1 MPGHTKP
8 PNQGRTTLKELAKHL
23 GLTKGTVS
31 AVLNDSPYAKA
42 IPQHTKDR
50 IIAAAQ
56 ELNYH
61 PNFFAR
67 SLRKKRTF
75 TVGVIAAEIGDAY
88 GSVVIGGIE
97 SALSER
103 KYFFVTVVHHHDP
116 QLLRQYSD
124 ILLSRGVEGFITID
138 TTVNQP
144 PRVPA
149 VVISGHRQIE
159 GVTNITL
166 DHFKA
171 AHLVL
176 EHLSELGHRNIAVI
190 KGQPL
195 SVDSGARWH
204 GITEAARGLGIRLR
218 TELITQLA
226 VDDPSPQ
233 EGYKTTKELLS
244 RKVPFTA
251 LFAYNDI
258 SAVGAIR
265 AIKETGLRVPED
277 ISVVGFDDIRE
288 AAYHLPS
295 LTTVRQPLRKLGE
308 MAAKILMERIE
319 GLGTNPAQVSVD
331 PELVIRES
339 SGAAPESELGES
351 IMADSKP
358 LV

>member
-1 MPGHTKP
+1 MTDRSKSPRSE
-8 PNQGRTTLKELAKHL
+8 NTTLKDLAKHL

-50 IIAAAQ
+50 IIAAAL

-67 SLRKKRTF
+67 TLRKKRTY
-75 TVGVIAAEIGDAY
+75 TVGVICAEIGDAY
-88 GSVVIGGIE
+88 GSVVISGIE
-97 SALSER
+97 QVLTER

-116 QLLRQYSD
+116 QRLSQYSD
-124 ILLSRGVEGFITID
+124 ILKSRGSEGFITID
-138 TTVNQP
+138 TTVTTAP
-144 PRVPA
+144 PVPTVA
-149 VVISGHRQIE
+149 VSGHREIA

-166 DHFKA
+166 DHTKA
-171 AHLVL
+171 AKIVL
-176 EHLSELGHRNIAVI
+176 EHLHELGHSDIAVI

-195 SVDSGARWH
+195 SIDSNARW
-204 GITEAARGLGIRLR
+204 EALADVARAMGFELR
-218 TELITQLA
+218 EALITQLPG
-226 VDDPSPQ
+226 DDPSPQ
-233 EGYKTTKELLS
+233 MGYKVSKELLA

-251 LFAYNDI
+251 LVAYNDI

-295 LTTVRQPLRKLGE
+295 LTTVRQPMRKIGA
-308 MAAKILMERIE
+308 MAAEALIDRIE
-319 GLGTNPAQVSVD
+319 GRNGHEAGILVE
-331 PELVIRES
+331 PELVVRES
-339 SGAAPESELGES
+339 TGPAPKLS
-351 IMADSKP
+351 
-358 LV
+358 VR

>member
-8 PNQGRTTLKELAKHL
+8 PNPARTTLKDLAKHL

-50 IIAAAQ
+50 IAAAAL

-116 QLLRQYSD
+116 QTLQRYSD
-124 ILLSRGVEGFITID
+124 ILLTRGVEGFITID
-138 TTVNQP
+138 TTVNES
-144 PRVPA
+144 PRVPTI
-149 VVISGHRQIE
+149 VISGHRQIE

-176 EHLSELGHRNIAVI
+176 EHLSELGHREIAVI

-204 GITEAARGLGIRLR
+204 GITEAARGLGVQLR
-218 TELITQLA
+218 T
-226 VDDPSPQ
+226 
-233 EGYKTTKELLS
+233 
-244 RKVPFTA
+244 
-251 LFAYNDI
+251 
-258 SAVGAIR
+258 
-265 AIKETGLRVPED
+265 
-277 ISVVGFDDIRE
+277 
-288 AAYHLPS
+288 
-295 LTTVRQPLRKLGE
+295 
-308 MAAKILMERIE
+308 
-319 GLGTNPAQVSVD
+319 
-331 PELVIRES
+331 
-339 SGAAPESELGES
+339 
-351 IMADSKP
+351 
-358 LV
+358 

>member
-1 MPGHTKP
+1 MPGLTKL
-8 PNQGRTTLKELAKHL
+8 PNLGRTTLKELAKHL

-50 IIAAAQ
+50 IIAAAA

-88 GSVVIGGIE
+88 GSVVISGIE
-97 SALSER
+97 ALLSER

-116 QLLRQYSD
+116 QLLRLYSD
-124 ILLSRGVEGFITID
+124 ILQTRGSEGFITID
-138 TTVNQP
+138 TTVDQI
-144 PRVPA
+144 PRLPT
-149 VVISGHRQIE
+149 VVISGHRKME

-166 DHFKA
+166 DHIKA
-171 AHLVL
+171 AQLVL
-176 EHLSELGHRNIAVI
+176 GLLLELGHREIAVI

-195 SVDSGARWH
+195 SADSTARYQ
-204 GITEAARGLGIRLR
+204 GIVAAAQELGIELR
-218 TELITQLA
+218 PELTTQLDG
-226 VDDPSPQ
+226 DDPSPQ
-233 EGYKTTKELLS
+233 KGYETTKELLS

-295 LTTVRQPLRKLGE
+295 LTTVRQPLRKIGAL
-308 MAAKILMERIE
+308 AAETLIERIE
-319 GLGTNPAQVSVD
+319 GRDGHEAGILVE

-339 SGAAPESELGES
+339 TAPAPKS
-351 IMADSKP
+351 SKR
-358 LV
+358 

>member
-8 PNQGRTTLKELAKHL
+8 PNNAGATLKELAKHL

-56 ELNYH
+56 DLNYH

-88 GSVVIGGIE
+88 GSVVISGIE
-97 SALSER
+97 SVLSER

-124 ILLSRGVEGFITID
+124 LLQTRGSEGSITID
-138 TTVNQP
+138 TTVSQV
-144 PRVPA
+144 PRLPT

-176 EHLSELGHRNIAVI
+176 EHLSELGHREIAVI

-195 SVDSGARWH
+195 SVDSGARWQ
-204 GITEAARGLGIRLR
+204 GITEAASELGIELR
-218 TELITQLA
+218 TELVTQLT

-233 EGYKTTKELLS
+233 EGYKATKELLS
-244 RKVPFTA
+244 HKVPFTA

-295 LTTVRQPLRKLGE
+295 LTTVRQPLRKIGAI
-308 MAAKILMERIE
+308 AAEALIDRIE
-319 GLGTNPAQVSVD
+319 GRDGHEAGILVD

-339 SGAAPESELGES
+339 TGPAR
-351 IMADSKP
+351 KTQRR
-358 LV
+358 

>member
-1 MPGHTKP
+1 MPEHTKP
-8 PNQGRTTLKELAKHL
+8 PHQDRTTLKELAKHL

-50 IIAAAQ
+50 IIAGAL
-56 ELNYH
+56 ELNYR

-88 GSVVIGGIE
+88 GSVVISGIE

-103 KYFFVTVVHHHDP
+103 KYIFVTVVHHHDP

-124 ILLSRGVEGFITID
+124 ILHTRGAEGFITID
-138 TTVNQP
+138 TTLTQS
-144 PRVPA
+144 PRLPT
-149 VVISGHRQIE
+149 VVIAGHRQIE
-159 GVTNITL
+159 GVTNIIL
-166 DHFKA
+166 DHSKA
-171 AHLVL
+171 AQLVL
-176 EHLSELGHRNIAVI
+176 GHLFELGHRDIGVI
-190 KGQPL
+190 KGQPF
-195 SVDSGARWH
+195 SSDTDARWN
-204 GITEAARGLGIRLR
+204 GITETAHELGI
-218 TELITQLA
+218 ELQTDLTTQLA

-233 EGYKTTKELLS
+233 EGYRATKELLA

-251 LFAYNDI
+251 LFAYNDV

-288 AAYHLPS
+288 AAFHLPS
-295 LTTVRQPLRKLGE
+295 LTTVRQPLRKIGAL
-308 MAAKILMERIE
+308 AAETLIDRIE
-319 GLGTNPAQVSVD
+319 GRDGTEAGILVE

-339 SGAAPESELGES
+339 TAVVP
-351 IMADSKP
+351 KTRQQ
-358 LV
+358 